1 MAHVRGNPVL
11 IFALFFGAAV
21 LLMGGIY
28 AMAPSVLKGP
38 TPLSITVIVALSASL
53 LFTML
58 VIGRVFWVVS
68 KDSRRARGAGQ
79 SDRK

>member
-1 MAHVRGNPVL
+1 MALVRGNSVV
-11 IFALFFGAAV
+11 IVALFFGAAV

-28 AMAPSVLKGP
+28 ALGPSFLKGP
-38 TPLSITVIVALSASL
+38 TPLSITVMVALSASL

-68 KDSRRARGAGQ
+68 RNSYPRKGASQ